1 MTKKNN
7 IDTSLPAIIKPDPS
21 HDLVIVV
28 DRLKNLSPET
38 KNTYK
43 FAMKS
48 YENYCQN
55 KGLKPDLDSL
65 LQWLES
71 VDASTTQATYI
82 AAVKRIFSEIYK
94 DDPRLPEF
102 KESLEEIRPVKRDMS
117 ITESGYLTEKEIKEL
132 IKVAPENIGLMIEVL
147 YQTGLRITE
156 LLSIKLEDCQ
166 LIERKGKKP
175 YREVKVK
182 QKRNKTGT
190 VFINDN
196 LYKKVYKFFKS
207 KKFLFEHDG
216 KPYTRQFVSM
226 EIKRIGAQIGRP
238 EIHAHTIRHSFA
250 THLVKD
256 RKLSID
262 QVQRAMNH
270 SSAQT
275 TIQFYIHNKPT
286 PEDLGVI

>member
-1 MTKKNN
+1 MTKKT

-102 KESLEEIRPVKRDMS
+102 KESLEEIRPVKRDNA

-132 IKVAPENIGLMIEVL
+132 IKVSPENIGLMIEVL
-147 YQTGLRITE
+147 YQTGLRASE
-156 LLSIKLEDCQ
+156 LLNIELKDCI
-166 LIERKGKKP
+166 LIERKGKKS
-175 YREVKVK
+175 YREVRVK
-182 QKRNKTGT
+182 QKRNKQGT
-190 VFINDN
+190 VFINET
-196 LYKKVYKFFKS
+196 LYKKVIKFFKS
-207 KKFLFEHDG
+207 KKYLIEHDG
-216 KPYTRQFVSM
+216 KQYTRQYISM
-226 EIKRIGAQIGRP
+226 EIKRFGKLIGRP
-238 EIHAHTIRHSFA
+238 EIHCHTIRHSFA
-250 THLVKD
+250 MKLINDK
-256 RKLSID
+256 KLSID

-270 SSAQT
+270 ENSAT
-275 TIQFYIHNKPT
+275 TISYYLHNKPT
-286 PEDLGVI
+286 PESIGVI

>member
-1 MTKKNN
+1 MTKKT

-102 KESLEEIRPVKRDMS
+102 KASLEEIRPVKRDMN
-117 ITESGYLTEKEIKEL
+117 ITSSKYMTKKEIDEL
-132 IKVAPENIGLMIEVL
+132 IKISPPKLSLIIETL
-147 YQTGLRITE
+147 FITALRISE
-156 LLSIKLEDCQ
+156 LLKLRHDHMTEVKD
-166 LIERKGKKP
+166 GKKT
-175 YREVKVK
+175 YYEMRIIG
-182 QKRNKTGT
+182 KRNKENT
-190 VFINDN
+190 VYISSD
-196 LYKKVYKFFKS
+196 LYKRINKVFSS
-207 KKFLFEHDG
+207 KVFLFEHDG
-216 KPYTRQFVSM
+216 RKYRREFITM
-226 EIKRIGAQIGRP
+226 EIKRFGKILGKNIS
-238 EIHAHTIRHSFA
+238 AHKIRHS
-250 THLVKD
+250 
-256 RKLSID
+256 
-262 QVQRAMNH
+262 RAMDLAERGVSLDKISKFLCHASIGTTAGFYLH
-270 SSAQT
+270 S
-275 TIQFYIHNKPT
+275 KPSLD
-286 PEDLGVI
+286 ELNIYKK